1 MGNLKILIVEDDEG
15 SSQLLSYMLNS
26 MAKEIISVT
35 NGFEAVEACKNNTD
49 IDLILM
55 DIQME
60 TLNGYKATEQIRK
73 FNKNVIIIAQTALA
87 LSGDREKSILAGCDD
102 YITKP
107 IHKKDLVKLIREYL

>member
-35 NGFEAVEACKNNTD
+35 NGFEDVEACKNNTD

-87 LSGDREKSILAGCDD
+87 LPGDREKSILAGCDD

-107 IHKKDLVKLIREYL
+107 IHKNDLVKLIREYL